1 MAVPTDPGGMTT
13 RKRRHIDVCL
23 DDRVA
28 YSGVTTGLERYCL
41 PYNALTQ
48 TSLAHIDL
56 STEFLGASL
65 RAPILIGAMTGG
77 AELSGTINRNLAAA
91 AQRLG
96 VGMML
101 GSQRIMLD
109 SALGEEAASSFTVRG
124 VAPDVL
130 LFGNIGLS
138 QLTVAAV
145 DDISNALKR
154 VGADVL
160 AVHANP
166 LQEAVQ
172 RNGDSDFAGS
182 IDRLREV
189 AGALEYPVLL
199 KEVGHGIGA
208 SAVAE
213 LTGPSGEPPVAA
225 IDVAGAGG
233 TSWSRVEQLVRVRRA
248 ALSRLSRLG
257 DTHSTG
263 DRGGAGGA
271 AHYPAGHLRRY
282 SHRHGR
288 GQSAGVGRRRGRDRA
303 SAARCGDRLFWRR
316 NRLAAAV
323 HRRAG
328 NLPARCRG
336 GRSSGPARYR
346 RDTDAVSTGDWRPQL
361 RRVNQA
367 GSVCFVGLL
376 FTVARAVVDL
386 ACCATSSLSNFDI
399 AAIIA
404 VNTR

>member
-1 MAVPTDPGGMTT
+1 MAVATDPGGMTS

-28 YSGVTTGLERYCL
+28 YSGVTTGLERYRL

-48 TSLAHIDL
+48 TSLAHVDL

-77 AELSGTINRNLAAA
+77 AELSGTINKNLAAA

-109 SALGEEAASSFTVRG
+109 SALGEQAAASFTVRD

-138 QLTVAAV
+138 QLTAAGV
-145 DDISNALKR
+145 SDISNALKR

-160 AVHANP
+160 AVHTNP

-172 RNGDSDFAGS
+172 RNGDSDFSGS

-189 AGALEYPVLL
+189 ADALEYPVLL

-213 LTGPSGEPPVAA
+213 LIAPSGEPPVAA

-233 TSWSRVEQLVRVRRA
+233 TSWSRVEQLVRYGELRYPDLADWGIPTARAIVEVREALPTIPLVASGGIRTGMEA
-248 ALSRLSRLG
+248 AKALALG
-257 DTHSTG
+257 ADVV
-263 DRGGAGGA
+263 AI
-271 AHYPAGHLRRY
+271 
-282 SHRHGR
+282 
-288 GQSAGVGRRRGRDRA
+288 
-303 SAARCGDRLFWRR
+303 ARPL
-316 NRLAAAV
+316 LAAAIE
-323 HRRAG
+323 
-328 NLPARCRG
+328 
-336 GRSSGPARYR
+336 SS
-346 RDTDAVSTGDWRPQL
+346 DAVIDWLQRFIDEL
-361 RRVNQA
+361 RICLH
-367 GSVCFVGLL
+367 GVGAADL
-376 FTVARAVVDL
+376 RAL
-386 ACCATSSLSNFDI
+386 RDI
-399 AAIIA
+399 GVTPIP
-404 VNTR
+404 